1 MKAEAGFGRTHGCGR
16 VTSAL
21 VGQEVGLC
29 GWVSR
34 HRDHGGVLFIDVR
47 DASGLVQVVVAPEL
61 LAEARSLHAEDVIA
75 LRGRVRARPPA
86 MVNPRLST
94 GQVEVHAGQLT
105 VLNRSR
111 TPPFSIQDEVGADES
126 VRLRYRYLDLR
137 RPDMAER
144 LRLRDRAARAIREFL
159 HDQDF
164 IEVETPVL
172 TRSTPEGA
180 RDYLVPSR
188 LVPGSFFAL
197 PQSPQLFKQ
206 LLMVAGLER
215 YFQLARCFRDEDLR
229 ADRQPEFTQLDLELS
244 FAGASQVMSLVEG
257 MMSHLLERT
266 LGCRVPAP
274 FPRITYGQAMD
285 RYGTDKPD
293 LRVPLEM
300 VDVTDLVAAAA
311 FPPFARAIAAGG
323 RVRGLRAPRGA
334 TLSRKELDELG
345 GEFARRG
352 ADFFWIMLEEAGPR
366 SPLVRHLGPG
376 PIDAL
381 RERLAGRPG
390 DGLFLAAGP
399 PPPVAAALGWLRLEL
414 GRRLELSD
422 AGSWRFLWVTEFP
435 LFEWDAEAGQLVAVH
450 HPFTAPLPADGH
462 LLESDPTSVRADHY
476 DLVVNGVELGS
487 GSVRLHVRAV
497 QERVLRILGLSSEEA
512 ERRFGFFLEALE
524 YGAPPH
530 AGIAL
535 GLDRLVMLLAG
546 ASSVRD
552 VIAFPKTA
560 RAACLLTGAPAAV
573 DPHQL
578 RELRLETGPLDEC

>member
-1 MKAEAGFGRTHGCGR
+1 
-16 VTSAL
+16 
-21 VGQEVGLC
+21 
-29 GWVSR
+29 
-34 HRDHGGVLFIDVR
+34 VLFIDVR
-47 DASGLVQVVVAPEL
+47 DASGLVQVVVAPEVL
-61 LAEARSLHAEDVIA
+61 PEARTLHAEDVIA
-75 LRGRVRARPPA
+75 VRGRVRARPPA

-94 GQVEVHAGQLT
+94 GEVEVHLHQLV

-111 TPPFSIQDEVGADES
+111 TPPFSLQDEVGADES

-137 RPDMAER
+137 RPEMAVR

-159 HDQDF
+159 HGQDF
-164 IEVETPVL
+164 IEIETPAL

-188 LVPGSFFAL
+188 LAPGTFFAL

-229 ADRQPEFTQLDLELS
+229 ADRQPEFTQLDLEMS
-244 FAGASQVMSLVEG
+244 FAGASEVMSLVEG
-257 MMSHLLERT
+257 LMAYLLERT
-266 LGCRVPAP
+266 LGYRVSIP
-274 FPRITYGQAMD
+274 FPRLTYQQALQ

-293 LRVPLEM
+293 LRVPLEI
-300 VDVTDLVAAAA
+300 VDVSECLAATA

-323 RVRGLRAPRGA
+323 RIGSLRAPRGA
-334 TLSRKELDELG
+334 ALSRKELDELG
-345 GEFARRG
+345 GELARRG
-352 ADFFWIMLEEAGPR
+352 GEFFWIMLEETGPR
-366 SPLVRHLGPG
+366 SPLVRHLGAPLLET
-376 PIDAL
+376 L
-381 RERLAGRPG
+381 RCRMSAKVG

-399 PPPVAAALGWLRLEL
+399 PRAVATALGWLRLEL
-414 GRRLELSD
+414 GHRLDLTEND
-422 AGSWRFLWVTEFP
+422 AWRFVWVNEFP
-435 LFEWDAEAGQLVAVH
+435 LFEWDDDAHQLVAVH
-450 HPFTAPLPADGH
+450 HPFTSPLPGDVP
-462 LLESDPTSVRADHY
+462 LLDSDPTSIRADHY

-487 GSVRLHVRAV
+487 GSVRLHIRAL
-497 QERVLRILGLSSEEA
+497 QEKVLDILGISSEEA

-546 ASSVRD
+546 AGSVRD

-560 RAACLLTGAPAAV
+560 RAVCLLTGAPATV

-578 RELRLETGPLDEC
+578 RELRLEIGPLDEC

>member
-1 MKAEAGFGRTHGCGR
+1 MSARAGFGRTHGCGR
-16 VTSAL
+16 LTTAL
-21 VGQEVGLC
+21 IGQEVGLC

-47 DASGLVQVVVAPEL
+47 DASGLVQVVVAPEFL
-61 LAEARSLHAEDVIA
+61 PEARTLHAEDVIVV
-75 LRGRVRARPPA
+75 RGRVRARPPA

-94 GQVEVHAGQLT
+94 GEVEVHLDQLA

-111 TPPFSIQDEVGADES
+111 TPPFSIQEEADADES

-137 RPDMAER
+137 RPEMAQR

-164 IEVETPVL
+164 IEVETPAL

-188 LVPGSFFAL
+188 LTPGSFFAL

-229 ADRQPEFTQLDLELS
+229 ADRQPEFTQLDLEMS
-244 FAGASQVMSLVEG
+244 FAGASEVISLVEE
-257 MMSHLLERT
+257 MMSHLLRRT
-266 LGCRVPAP
+266 LGCRVPTP
-274 FPRITYGQAMD
+274 FPRITYEQAME

-293 LRVPLEM
+293 LRVPLEL
-300 VDVTDLVAAAA
+300 VDVTDLVTATA
-311 FPPFARAIAAGG
+311 FPPFARTIAAGG
-323 RVRGLRAPRGA
+323 RVRGLRAPRGP
-334 TLSRKELDELG
+334 TLSRKELDELE
-345 GEFARRG
+345 GELTRRG
-352 ADFFWIMLEEAGPR
+352 AEFFWVMLEEPGPR
-366 SPLVRHLGPG
+366 SPLVRHLGRPL
-376 PIDAL
+376 IDAL
-381 RERLAGRPG
+381 RNRLSGTPG
-390 DGLFLAAGP
+390 DGLFLAAGSP
-399 PPPVAAALGWLRLEL
+399 PAVAAGLSWLRLEL

-422 AGSWRFLWVTEFP
+422 ADSWRFVWVTEFP
-435 LFEWDAEAGQLVAVH
+435 LFKWSEDSSQLIAMH
-450 HPFTAPLPADGH
+450 HPFTSPLPEDMDR
-462 LLESDPTSVRADHY
+462 LESDPASVRADHY

-497 QERVLRILGLSSEEA
+497 QERVLHILGLSPEEA
-512 ERRFGFFLEALE
+512 GRRFGFLLEALE

-535 GLDRLVMLLAG
+535 GLDRLVMLVAG
-546 ASSVRD
+546 ADSVRD

-578 RELRLETGPLDEC
+578 RELGLQLEPLDES

>member
-1 MKAEAGFGRTHGCGR
+1 MAEASFGRTHGCGR

-21 VGQEVGLC
+21 IGQEVGLC

-34 HRDHGGVLFIDVR
+34 NRDHGGVLFIDVR
-47 DASGLVQVVVAPEL
+47 DASGLVQVVVAPAESL
-61 LAEARSLHAEDVIA
+61 PEARTLHAEDVVA
-75 LRGRVRARPPA
+75 VRGRVRARPSA

-94 GQVEVHAGQLT
+94 GEVEVHLEQVT

-144 LRLRDRAARAIREFL
+144 LRLRDRAAQAIREFL

-164 IEVETPVL
+164 IEVETPAL

-188 LVPGSFFAL
+188 LAPGSFFAL

-229 ADRQPEFTQLDLELS
+229 ADRQPEFTQLDLEMS
-244 FAGASQVMSLVEG
+244 FAGASEVMSLVEG

-266 LGCRVPAP
+266 LGRRVPSP
-274 FPRITYGQAMD
+274 FPRITYRQAMD

-293 LRVPLEM
+293 LRVPLEI
-300 VDVTDLVAAAA
+300 VDVTDLATGAA
-311 FPPFARAIAAGG
+311 FPPFARAMAAGG
-323 RVRGLRAPRGA
+323 GVRALRVPGGA

-345 GEFARRG
+345 EELVRRG
-352 ADFFWIMLEEAGPR
+352 AEFFWIMLEGTGPR

-376 PIDAL
+376 LITAL
-381 RERLAGRPG
+381 RDRLSGMPG

-399 PPPVAAALGWLRLEL
+399 LPAVAAGLGWLRLEL
-414 GRRLELSD
+414 GRRLNLAD
-422 AGSWRFLWVTEFP
+422 AGDWRFLWVTEFP
-435 LFEWDAEAGQLVAVH
+435 LFEWDEDGEQLVAVH
-450 HPFTAPLPADGH
+450 HPFTSPLPGDEH
-462 LLESDPTSVRADHY
+462 LLASAPASIRADHY

-487 GSVRLHVRAV
+487 GSVRLHRREL
-497 QERVLRILGLSSEEA
+497 QESVLHILGLSPAEV

-546 ASSVRD
+546 AGSVRD

-560 RAACLLTGAPAAV
+560 RAACLLTGAPSAV

-578 RELRLETGPLDEC
+578 KELQLRIEPLDEC

>member
-1 MKAEAGFGRTHGCGR
+1 MAVGAGFGRTHGCGR
-16 VTSAL
+16 LTPAL
-21 VGQEVGLC
+21 IDQEVGIC

-34 HRDHGGVLFIDVR
+34 QRDHGGVLFIDVR
-47 DASGLVQVVVAPEL
+47 DASGLVQTVVAPEVL
-61 LAEARSLHAEDVIA
+61 PEARMLHAEDVIA
-75 LRGRVRARPPA
+75 VRGRVRARPPA

-94 GQVEVHAGQLT
+94 GEVEVHLHQLI

-111 TPPFSIQDEVGADES
+111 TPPFSLQGEVGADES

-137 RPDMAER
+137 RPEMAER
-144 LRLRDRAARAIREFL
+144 LRLRDRVARAIREFL

-164 IEVETPVL
+164 IEVETPAL

-215 YFQLARCFRDEDLR
+215 YFQIARCFRDEDLR
-229 ADRQPEFTQLDLELS
+229 ADRQPEFTQLDLEMS
-244 FAGASQVMSLVEG
+244 FAGASEVMSLVEG
-257 MMSHLLERT
+257 VMSHLLERT
-266 LGCRVPAP
+266 LGYRVSIP
-274 FPRITYGQAMD
+274 FPCLTYQQAMQ

-300 VDVTDLVAAAA
+300 VDVTECLAATA
-311 FPPFARAIAAGG
+311 FPPFVRAIAAGG
-323 RVRGLRAPRGA
+323 RIAGLRAPRGA
-334 TLSRKELDELG
+334 TLSRKQLDELG
-345 GEFARRG
+345 GELARRG
-352 ADFFWIMLEEAGPR
+352 GEFFWIMLEEAGAR
-366 SPLVRHLGPG
+366 SPLVRHLGAPLLET
-376 PIDAL
+376 L
-381 RERLAGRPG
+381 RVRLSATVG

-399 PPPVAAALGWLRLEL
+399 PAAVTAGLGWLRLEL
-414 GRRLELSD
+414 GHRLELSET
-422 AGSWRFLWVTEFP
+422 GGWRFVWVTEFP
-435 LFEWDAEAGQLVAVH
+435 LFERDEDGRQLVAVH
-450 HPFTAPLPADGH
+450 HPFTSPLPGDVP
-462 LLESDPTSVRADHY
+462 LLESDPASVRADHY

-487 GSVRLHVRAV
+487 GSVRLHVRTF
-497 QERVLRILGLSSEEA
+497 QERVLEILGVSAEEA

-546 ASSVRD
+546 AGSLRD

-560 RAACLLTGAPAAV
+560 RSACLLTGAPATV

-578 RELRLETGPLDEC
+578 RELRLEIGPLDEY